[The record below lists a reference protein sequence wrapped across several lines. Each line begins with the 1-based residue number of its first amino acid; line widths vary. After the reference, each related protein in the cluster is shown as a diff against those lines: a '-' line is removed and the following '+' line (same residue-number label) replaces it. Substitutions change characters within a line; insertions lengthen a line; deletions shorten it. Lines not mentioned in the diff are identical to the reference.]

1 MVIKADKNKARVKR
15 HIRVRNK
22 ICGTAECPRLD
33 VFRSN
38 KNIYAQ
44 VIDDVKGVT
53 LAAASTL
60 DKDLSAQIAEKTKT
74 EAAKPVGEKIAK
86 LAQSNNI
93 EEVVFD
99 RGGFLYHGR
108 VKALAEGAREAGL
121 KL

>member
-1 MVIKADKNKARVKR
+1 MISKINKKDIREKR
-15 HIRVRNK
+15 HQRIRNK
-22 ICGTAECPRLD
+22 INGTPERPRLA

-38 KNIYAQ
+38 SNIYAQ
-44 VIDDVKGVT
+44 IIDDEAHKT
-53 LAAASTL
+53 LCAASTL
-60 DKDLSAQIAEKTKT
+60 DKDLSAQIAEMTKT
-74 EAAKPVGEKIAK
+74 EAAKTVGEKIAK

-108 VKALAEGAREAGL
+108 IKALAEGAREAGL